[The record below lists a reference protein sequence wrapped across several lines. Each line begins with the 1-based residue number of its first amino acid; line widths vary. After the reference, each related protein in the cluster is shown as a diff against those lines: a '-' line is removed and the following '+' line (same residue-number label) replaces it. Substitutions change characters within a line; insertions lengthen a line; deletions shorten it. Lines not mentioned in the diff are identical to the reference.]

1 MNAIEHHYLV
11 VQGQVI
17 REWREQLHLTQE
29 QLADEAQISRTEEQ
43 YIEQAKR
50 NAKVGTLKRICT
62 ALNHAYGELVNRVE
76 HLEREEP
83 LPPRTSPTRKA
94 RGQRL

>member
-17 REWREQLHLTQE
+17 REWRKQLHLTQE

-50 NAKVGTLKRICT
+50 NPKVGTLKRICM
-62 ALNHAYGELVNRVE
+62 AMNHSYAELVNRVE
-76 HLEREEP
+76 HLERNESMP
-83 LPPRTSPTRKA
+83 MPRRDRKNLN
-94 RGQRL
+94 GQRL